1 MRGLRTWRGS
11 VMALCVV
18 VALAGLTVSST
29 LANEPKPE
37 TASAPPKTAQSS
49 YKPYFVEFRSRA
61 AASLRPHVRNLR
73 PAKWARRNRKK

>member
-11 VMALCVV
+11 VMALCVA
-18 VALAGLTVSST
+18 VALAGLTASST

-37 TASAPPKTAQSS
+37 TASGPPEDSAKLLQTVLCRI
-49 YKPYFVEFRSRA
+49 PLPSRRK
-61 AASLRPHVRNLR
+61 LRPHVRNLW

>member
-11 VMALCVV
+11 VMALCVAA
-18 VALAGLTVSST
+18 ALAGLTVSST

-61 AASLRPHVRNLR
+61 AATYGHMYVIYGQLNGRGEIV
-73 PAKWARRNRKK
+73 K